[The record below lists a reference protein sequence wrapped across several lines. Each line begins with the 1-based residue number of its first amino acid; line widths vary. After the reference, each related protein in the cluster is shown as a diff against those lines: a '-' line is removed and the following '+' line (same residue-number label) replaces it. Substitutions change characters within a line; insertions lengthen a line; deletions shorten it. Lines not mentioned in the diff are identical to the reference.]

1 MGMKSTF
8 KKLDN
13 TFIESHNS
21 FMKIA
26 SITETKNQLS
36 ALLEKVKAGE
46 IVVICDRDQPVARL
60 CPISSFEEDLDESGW
75 DARLRRLERKGL
87 VRRPANGRRLP
98 EEWLAKPLLR
108 AKCGASGVEIL
119 LKQRDERP

>member
-1 MGMKSTF
+1 MRSTF
-8 KKLDN
+8 EKLDS
-13 TFIESHNS
+13 TYVESYNS
-21 FMKIA
+21 FMKTA

-60 CPISSFEEDLDESGW
+60 CPISSFEADLDESGW

-108 AKCGASGVEIL
+108 AKSGASGVKIL